1 MPNKLKDPVRHK
13 FTKKHYNKRD
23 WTAYNKSLVNRGSIT
38 IWFTEDALKQ
48 WENQGVNRLCCTN
61 QKMVKATATVLIRAT
76 QLIKCMTILHVICI
90 NTLCISYF
98 ITTLS

>member
-23 WTAYNKSLVNRGSIT
+23 WAAYNKSLVDRGSIT

-48 WENQGVNRLCCTN
+48 WENKDISQRKRGAQRKFSDYAMEACHMMRLVYR
-61 QKMVKATATVLIRAT
+61 K
-76 QLIKCMTILHVICI
+76 
-90 NTLCISYF
+90 
-98 ITTLS
+98 